1 MTSLSRPARKTR
13 TAILTLGRSL
23 DCHEATL
30 GSSNEIRAWRTHR
43 TATPTILTAQAA
55 VAGHSGSSAA
65 YQASPASIQIA
76 QLRTLNMDKTAN

>member
-1 MTSLSRPARKTR
+1 MISLSRSAQTTR
-13 TAILTLGRSL
+13 SAILALGRSL
-23 DCHEATL
+23 DGHEMTL

-76 QLRTLNMDKTAN
+76 QLWTLNMDKTAN